1 MPRRADKGLAATTCA
16 CPRSRAKPAAGQK
29 VRTEIAKPPTRRAP
43 EGDRQRESNSKPG
56 LPRLCRPPGP
66 RATCG
71 RELSERPIRSARAGS
86 LGQDMAGRDTG
97 IAPRVLRP
105 IHRSLRSSL
114 SPGADQSGRKPFMI
128 IRVAFA
134 PPTLRRCLA
143 RRNPDAKGKDGI
155 FSRAAQPRTRRRALA
170 VYALERRVGLSSPL
184 HTEARARANSCKT
197 PPKNTLKL

>member
-1 MPRRADKGLAATTCA
+1 MPSAHAVRPPRRTLNPVGWPIRWNPIFRSAHTSRSSSVSSTT
-16 CPRSRAKPAAGQK
+16 
-29 VRTEIAKPPTRRAP
+29 T
-43 EGDRQRESNSKPG
+43 
-56 LPRLCRPPGP
+56 RPPGP